1 MDCLLRL
8 DTAEVTGSIPV
19 APTTRNPYTVRFLST
34 LGCRINVTSRL
45 NPTSTPHVNLNV
57 CSATVMSSLSPSS
70 LMDVPTRRGFVVGGF
85 TLATGFVA
93 LRRSERQV
101 SVLLDYGRRMRRL
114 IVAVL
119 VSGMAVSGCG
129 GELSLTEYAIEL
141 ETATAEMNARL
152 DELDDEIAGSSDL
165 GQVKRYASDR
175 VVARNAFVDVLEGL
189 DPPDDVSD
197 LHDSALRIMG
207 RLTDAESALAD
218 YVIGLDSAVDLDT
231 VWLTP
236 LGVAARSADEESIA
250 LCLAAQAELDST
262 EERIGLAEVPW
273 IPQELKE
280 VVTIAFGCIE
290 EER

>member
-1 MDCLLRL
+1 MLC
-8 DTAEVTGSIPV
+8 
-19 APTTRNPYTVRFLST
+19 
-34 LGCRINVTSRL
+34 
-45 NPTSTPHVNLNV
+45 
-57 CSATVMSSLSPSS
+57 
-70 LMDVPTRRGFVVGGF
+70 
-85 TLATGFVA
+85 
-93 LRRSERQV
+93 
-101 SVLLDYGRRMRRL
+101 DYGRRMRRL

-141 ETATAEMNARL
+141 ETAAADMNARL
-152 DELDDEIAGSSDL
+152 DELDDEISGSSDL
-165 GQVKRYASDR
+165 GQVKRYASER
-175 VVARNAFVDVLEGL
+175 VAARNAFVDILEGL
-189 DPPDDVSD
+189 DPPDEISD
-197 LHDSALRIMG
+197 LHDSAVGIMG

-231 VWLTP
+231 VWSSP
-236 LGVAARSADEESIA
+236 PGVAARSADEESIA

-280 VVTIAFGCIE
+280 VVTVAFGCLG